1 MLMDEQFAK
10 WINEFIQ
17 NKGWTQAE
25 LARRANLSKASISDI
40 SSGKITPGF
49 EICMKLAKAMSI
61 PPQEVLRKANLLPS
75 VNLSQEEQENLIF
88 LFDNLTSEKKAMLLS
103 YAKFLYSTEQLD

>member
-1 MLMDEQFAK
+1 MDEQFAK
-10 WINEFIQ
+10 WINSFIQ

-40 SSGKITPGF
+40 SSGKINPGY

-61 PPQEVLRKANLLPS
+61 PPQEVLRKANLLPNVS
-75 VNLSQEEQENLIF
+75 VSEEDQENLVF
-88 LFDNLTSEKKAMLLS
+88 LFDKLSTEKKAMLMS
-103 YAKFLYSTEQLD
+103 YAKFLYSTEDPE